1 MMGIEYGRVVPSR
14 PDYALPKDPLEWYP
28 TCHHKNPDLM
38 NIGQFFIEFQKKQY
52 LKLMYVWGHSYEFDN
67 DDNWNVIED
76 FCALMSGKE
85 DIWYATNIEIYD
97 YVEAYRSLVFSVNGS
112 RVYNPTAITLYLEKA
127 GVTYCVKP
135 GESIEL

>member
-1 MMGIEYGRVVPSR
+1 MEL
-14 PDYALPKDPLEWYP
+14 A
-28 TCHHKNPDLM
+28 HKFVEQDTARAPWL
-38 NIGQFFIEFQKKQY
+38 FY
-52 LKLMYVWGHSYEFDN
+52 LWGHSYEFEADN
-67 DDNWNVIED
+67 NWNVIEEFAEYTGGHD
-76 FCALMSGKE
+76 
-85 DIWYATNIEIYD
+85 DIWYATNIEIYE